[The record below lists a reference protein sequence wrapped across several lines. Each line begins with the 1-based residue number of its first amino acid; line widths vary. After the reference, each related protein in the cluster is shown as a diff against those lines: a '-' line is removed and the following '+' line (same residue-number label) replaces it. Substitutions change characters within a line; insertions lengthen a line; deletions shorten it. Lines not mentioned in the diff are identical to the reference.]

1 MRRAFPLR
9 ERPEAPWRWQVGGN
23 RPHVRMHRRCSRCDA
38 ADGAARRQQSGRL
51 GGANNPD
58 SSRRRAPDRARCWFA
73 AAATIGK
80 RETGIRLDNVSV
92 LAEAFTAALGET
104 FGRVVFAMGLSGG
117 ALVATINICL
127 TAAWAIGEVTGVRHS
142 LEHPPAVAPGFI
154 WHLQLTLAAGDL
166 VIASGINLVSLSIGV
181 GVANALLFPIAL
193 GFVYRLACT
202 ELPELHG

>member
-1 MRRAFPLR
+1 
-9 ERPEAPWRWQVGGN
+9 
-23 RPHVRMHRRCSRCDA
+23 MHRRCSCCDA
-38 ADGAARRQQSGRL
+38 ADGAARRQQSRRL

-154 WHLQLTLAAGDL
+154 WHLQLTL
-166 VIASGINLVSLSIGV
+166 
-181 GVANALLFPIAL
+181 
-193 GFVYRLACT
+193 RLATWSLLRGSIWSVCRSALASPMPCCSPSLWVLFT
-202 ELPELHG
+202 VWPAPRCLSSWLKVAMG